1 VDDKTM
7 RKIQLADYR
16 PARPLDDPS
25 QASQATTNR
34 VADRMVAIE
43 SVTTPARSTQFEPC
57 PLEWCDGSGWYKEAR
72 PAGHPN
78 FGKLFA
84 CACRQQEAAKQ
95 TIQRRRDRLRHFAQ
109 EMGGELASSELDT
122 YDLRR
127 ATSAKFRKLMETAL
141 TMCRSYAGRP
151 EGWIYLYGPTGTG
164 KSHLAAAT
172 ARAIGRERDISLA
185 YTSEP
190 ELLKYLREGW
200 GQKGDDSTDARMT
213 LLQEADLIV
222 IDDIGT
228 AHRGRS
234 EAAWANSQLLELL
247 MPRYQFSRLTILT
260 SNLRLDDIDEPRIR
274 SRIKGQ
280 TNVDQVGRLQ
290 CLLVEN
296 SDQRE
301 GGRK

>member
-1 VDDKTM
+1 M
-7 RKIQLADYR
+7 
-16 PARPLDDPS
+16 P
-25 QASQATTNR
+25 
-34 VADRMVAIE
+34 IE
-43 SVTTPARSTQFEPC
+43 SITTTVPSTQFPPC
-57 PLEWCDGSGWYKEAR
+57 PIGWCDGSGWYKEAR

-84 CACRQQEAAKQ
+84 CRCRQQEATKR
-95 TIQRRRDRLRHFAQ
+95 TIERQRERLRRFEN
-109 EMGGELASSELDT
+109 EMGGELAGCELDT

-127 ATSAKFRKLMETAL
+127 AASAKFRRSMQTAL
-141 TMCRSYAGRP
+141 DTCRDYAAKP

-172 ARAIGRERDISLA
+172 ARAIGRERDVSLA

-190 ELLKYLREGW
+190 DLMKYLREGW
-200 GQKGDDSTDARMT
+200 GQKGEESTDSRMT
-213 LLQEADLIV
+213 LLQEADLLV

-234 EAAWANSQLLELL
+234 EAAWADSQLLELL
-247 MPRYQFSRLTILT
+247 MPRYQYSRYTILT
-260 SNLRLDDIDEPRIR
+260 SNLKLDDIDEPRIR
-274 SRIKGQ
+274 SRVKGQ

-296 SDQRE
+296 TDQRE
-301 GGRK
+301 GRKQ